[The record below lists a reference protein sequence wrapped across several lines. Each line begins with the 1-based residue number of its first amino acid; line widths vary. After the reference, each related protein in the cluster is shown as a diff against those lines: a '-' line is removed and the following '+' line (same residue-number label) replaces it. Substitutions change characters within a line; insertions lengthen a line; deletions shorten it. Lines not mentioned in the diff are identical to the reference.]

1 MNMYHDKSVSGKNR
15 LKEKPLS
22 KKKKLK
28 EKSGYSKQDD
38 TKFALEGSNYE
49 SLNKEKQ
56 GL

>member
-1 MNMYHDKSVSGKNR
+1 MINQYRERIGSKKNHCQ
-15 LKEKPLS
+15 
-22 KKKKLK
+22 KKKLK